1 MKTFLK
7 QVYTKDFSDVQAR
20 DILITSFKGQLDK
33 YVSEY
38 LETKQIVST
47 QQMNQQLRLVQE
59 NQQLI
64 SEKLTT
70 LEARLNQ
77 TQKQDLQFSDVQ
89 QSQHSAPTQQP
100 NAEFEAMKLQNQ
112 EILRQLRKLEAQ
124 C

>member
-47 QQMNQQLRLVQE
+47 
-59 NQQLI
+59 
-64 SEKLTT
+64 
-70 LEARLNQ
+70 
-77 TQKQDLQFSDVQ
+77 
-89 QSQHSAPTQQP
+89 
-100 NAEFEAMKLQNQ
+100 
-112 EILRQLRKLEAQ
+112 
-124 C
+124 